1 MSARAIVD
9 LAALRA
15 NVGLLSGSI
24 APARTMLAVKANA
37 YGHGLI
43 PVATAGLASGASS
56 LAVLEIPAGLEL
68 RAAGVTAPLFA
79 WLHGTNTDFRAG
91 IEADIQL
98 GVSAEWQLQAIA
110 AAHAGKPATV
120 HLKLDSG
127 LSRNGATPADWP
139 ALVSAALAAERAGI
153 VRVRAA
159 WSHLADASLEDD
171 EAALAVFRDAVAVA
185 RSLGARFEVLH
196 LAASSAGIRMPA
208 ARFDFVRFGIAAYG
222 ISPFDDRSAA
232 DLGVRP
238 VMSLQADVVDLVD
251 DPTGTFARLAVG
263 YADGVASSALGGA
276 QVLLGG
282 HRVRVVTL
290 DVDSMLVETGEIV
303 PSVGDS
309 ALVFGPGDHGEPTA
323 AEWANWA
330 STIGDEI
337 VTHVAARV
345 PRGYLG

>member
-1 MSARAIVD
+1 MSACAIID

-15 NVGLLSGSI
+15 NVRLLSETI
-24 APARTMLAVKANA
+24 APVETMLAVKADA

-43 PVATAGLASGASS
+43 PVATAGLASGARS
-56 LAVLEIPAGLEL
+56 LAVLEIPTGLEL
-68 RAAGVTAPLFA
+68 RAAGITVPLFA

-98 GVSAEWQLQAIA
+98 GVSAQWQLQAIA
-110 AAHAGKPATV
+110 AAHAGKPAIV

-153 VRVRAA
+153 VRIRAA
-159 WSHLADASLEDD
+159 WSHLADASVEDD
-171 EAALAVFRDAVAVA
+171 EAALAVFRDGVAVA
-185 RSLGARFEVLH
+185 RRLGARFEMLH

-208 ARFDFVRFGIAAYG
+208 ARFDLVRFGIAAYG

-238 VMSLQADVVDLVD
+238 VMSLQTDVVDLIGD
-251 DPTGTFARLAVG
+251 RTGTVARLALG
-263 YADGVASSALGGA
+263 YADGVATAALGRA

-282 HRVRVVTL
+282 RRVGVVAI
-290 DVDSMLVETGEIV
+290 DVDSMLVGTGEVLPRI
-303 PSVGDS
+303 GDT
-309 ALVFGPGDHGEPTA
+309 ALVFGPGDRGEPTA
-323 AEWANWA
+323 AEWADWA

-337 VTHVAARV
+337 VAHVAARV
-345 PRGYLG
+345 PRSYLS